1 MPSALVLACK
11 EVDYDASTGVC
22 AAPFY
27 TYPPGAFP
35 ELTTEEGAQIAFAIV
50 GVWTIGLIARLI
62 IRAGQTETGRFNH

>member
-11 EVDYDASTGVC
+11 EVDYNATTGEC

-35 ELTTEEGAQIAFAIV
+35 ELTADEGFEIACAIV
-50 GVWTIGLIARLI
+50 GVWTLGLIARLI
-62 IRAGQTETGRFNH
+62 IRSGQSGRYSQ

>member
-11 EVDYDASTGVC
+11 EVDYNATTGEC

-35 ELTTEEGAQIAFAIV
+35 ELTVGEGLQLAAAIV
-50 GVWTIGLIARLI
+50 GCWTVGLIARLV
-62 IRAGQTETGRFNH
+62 IRSGQTGRYNNL